1 MTKKS
6 KGRLPDYEY
15 YLRKDLTADEIKLLL
30 KNCDKFKKH
39 PIRNYWIVMLIFK
52 YGMRASEVCNLK
64 WKDID
69 LKRKIMLV
77 RRLKG
82 SEDTLVDLSD
92 GMVRFFYEHRKKNY
106 YNSEYVFLGM
116 TNYTK
121 MGRVQLRKIFNDL
134 GKWSGLGD
142 HVHPHRLKHSNAT
155 YQRNQGMTLEDVQKS
170 MGHKSIFNTQMYDHS
185 FNYRRVNH
193 FEDFEIEVGAA

>member
-15 YLRKDLTADEIKLLL
+15 YVRKQLTEDEIKLLL
-30 KNCDKFKKH
+30 KNCFKFKKH
-39 PIRNYWIVMLIFK
+39 PRRNYWIVMLTFK

-69 LKRKIMLV
+69 LQRKVMRI

-82 SEDTLVDLSD
+82 SDDTVVDLSD
-92 GMVRFFYEHRKKNY
+92 GVIQFFYEHRKKNH
-106 YNSEYVFLGM
+106 YNSEYVFLGI

-121 MGRVQLRKIFNDL
+121 MGRIHLRQIFHEL
-134 GKWSGLGD
+134 GIMSGLGN
-142 HVHPHRLKHSNAT
+142 HVHPHRLKHSNVT
-155 YQRNQGMTLEDVQKS
+155 FQREQGMPREDVQKS
-170 MGHKSIFNTQMYDHS
+170 IGHKNSDNTEKYDHS
-185 FNYRRVNH
+185 LNYRRKNY
-193 FEDFEIEVGAA
+193 FEKFEKEVGAA

>member
-6 KGRLPDYEY
+6 KGSLPDYEY
-15 YLRKDLTADEIKLLL
+15 YLRKELTPEEVELLL
-30 KNCDKFKKH
+30 DNCHKFKKH
-39 PIRNYWIVMLIFK
+39 PSRNYWIVMLLFK
-52 YGMRASEVCNLK
+52 YGMRVSEVCNLR

-69 LKRKIMLV
+69 LNQKIMLV

-82 SEDTLVDLSD
+82 SDDTLGDLSD
-92 GMVRFFYEHRKKNY
+92 GMVKFFYEHRKKNY
-106 YNSEYVFLGM
+106 YNSEYVFLGE

-121 MGRVQLRKIFNDL
+121 IGRIQVRKILHCL

-142 HVHPHRLKHSNAT
+142 HVHPHRLKHAYAT
-155 YQRNQGMTLEDVQKS
+155 YLRNQGMSLADLQNS
-170 MGHKSIFNTQMYDHS
+170 LGHKNSANTQIYDHS

-193 FEDFEIEVGAA
+193 FEPFEKKVGAY